1 MEKTASQIERAVSE
15 LRDAPFTASL
25 LERMSEAGMASSSSV
40 DEASGVD
47 GTRARYRFRKM
58 VILGLG
64 SPTNSVVS
72 RMQLALAIILRDHLG
87 LRPEDV
93 ELYDPVFTPVDAQTL
108 ETRLLATVLS
118 REVADAYCGP
128 SAVRTTTATF
138 FYMPHCE
145 MALYEHLARA
155 NWGAFGAHAV
165 VGNAFE
171 TYEVRWAGR
180 ETARE
185 CPRHV
190 LAAATAIASEGGVNL
205 PVDPDGSFKA
215 AAAMGAFN
223 DTSVQAFGDDVPE
236 VEALAPRDAKG
247 C

>member
-1 MEKTASQIERAVSE
+1 MEKTASQIDRAVSE

-25 LERMSEAGMASSSSV
+25 LERMSEAGMASSAV
-40 DEASGVD
+40 DKASD
-47 GTRARYRFRKM
+47 DATRACYRFRKM

-64 SPTNSVVS
+64 SPTNSAVS
-72 RMQLALAIILRDHLG
+72 RLQLALAVILREHLG

-93 ELYDPVFTPVDAQTL
+93 ALYDPVFTPVDTQTL
-108 ETRLLATVLS
+108 ETRLLATVVS

-128 SAVRTTTATF
+128 SAVRTTTPTF

-145 MALYEHLARA
+145 VALYEHLARA
-155 NWGAFGAHAV
+155 NWGAFSAHAV

-215 AAAMGAFN
+215 PVGMGAFN
-223 DTSVQAFGDDVPE
+223 DTSVQAFGDDVPD
-236 VEALAPRDAKG
+236 VEALAPQDANG